1 MSENYDVA
9 GFNSRGVKIG
19 VLALQGGI
27 EEHLHHL
34 AQLGVEGVR
43 IKKPGQLAHCH
54 GLILPGGESTAIGKT
69 LLETSL
75 HQEIINLVQAGL
87 PIWGTCAG
95 MILLAKEIEGQSTHY
110 LQLLDITVCRN
121 GYGRQL
127 DSFLVEATIPQIAST
142 PIPLVFI
149 RAPYVK
155 RTGPNVETLLSVDG
169 RIVAVQERQ
178 ILGTSFHPELTDNL
192 QVHRYF
198 VQMATEFMAS
208 RQGL

>member
-1 MSENYDVA
+1 MA
-9 GFNSRGVKIG
+9 NSHKIG

-27 EEHLHHL
+27 EEHLAHL
-34 AQLGVEGVR
+34 SRLGAEGIR
-43 IKKPGQLAHCH
+43 IKKPSQLAGCQ

-75 HQEIINLVQAGL
+75 HQEIIDLAGKGL
-87 PIWGTCAG
+87 PILGTCAG
-95 MILLAKEIEGQSTHY
+95 MILLAKEIENQPTHY
-110 LQLLDITVCRN
+110 LGLLDITVCRN

-127 DSFLVEATIPQIAST
+127 DSFTGEAVIPAIADE

-155 RTGPNVETLLSVDG
+155 RTGAGVRVLLALDG
-169 RIVAVQERQ
+169 RIVAVQEGS

-192 QVHRYF
+192 QVHRHF
-198 VQMATEFMAS
+198 LKMSAQC
-208 RQGL
+208 RLNRDILK